1 MKNKKL
7 IVALLLMLLS
17 TIGMFINVFF
27 IFPLFASFI
36 MMQYAQYE
44 SRKGGKQ

>member
-36 MMQYAQYE
+36 MMQYAGQ
-44 SRKGGKQ
+44 KGGKQ